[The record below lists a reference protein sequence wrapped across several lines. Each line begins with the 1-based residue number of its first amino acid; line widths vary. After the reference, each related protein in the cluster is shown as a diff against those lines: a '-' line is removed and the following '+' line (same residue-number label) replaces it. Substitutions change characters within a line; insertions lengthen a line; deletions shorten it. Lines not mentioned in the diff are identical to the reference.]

1 MTATALTTLENTGV
15 LLPVAQFKDSHDLM
29 LDMMLVGAG
38 GTMVVA
44 PPYQAMSVGD
54 TVTLSVELFFAGD
67 HFDTLLYSTTLTA
80 SSIGQPIQWTVPQGD
95 LDILFAEDHIEV
107 KYSIVYVTPTVAT
120 ESEVQTLHVIPRPIA
135 LHPAPLFP
143 TSLLPSLSIKGFDG
157 DTLDPDAYPD
167 GITLVVEIYPGM
179 QAGDYVMVY
188 ADGDPHIINAT
199 RIDQTTVDSQKLE
212 ITLGHEWL
220 VGNTGKT
227 ISLMYQYARLGSAS
241 SSMPLALTLRKPL
254 KLPHPLILGV
264 TPEGE
269 VEEYKG
275 YLLGRS
281 TTNGVTIDIPTDAEI
296 GTGKVRMVW
305 DGYKP
310 DGHHIADPTVGNPK
324 RFQIPKQYMPANL
337 GKRLYVYYEVTP
349 EGEQPYTSKRFDLH
363 IRDIESGW
371 PIIQITS
378 PNAPGNIVSLK
389 TVTDAVTF
397 RLSSWTFMSEGQR
410 VRISAEGLLQA
421 GGKGVFK
428 LREGAAETVTE
439 DEYNAGKIEAELL
452 RNFLAT
458 LQLNQKFDVIV
469 EISFDGGFSY
479 KQFPSI
485 DPQLVE

>member
-1 MTATALTTLENTGV
+1 MTAIALTTLENTPV
-15 LLPVAQFKDSHDLM
+15 LLPVVQFKDSHDLV

-38 GTMVVA
+38 GTMVVT

-54 TVTLSVELFFAGD
+54 KVTLSVDLFLDGD
-67 HFDTLLYSTTLTA
+67 YFDTLRYSTTLTA
-80 SSIGQPIQWTVPQGD
+80 ASIGQPIQWTVPQAD
-95 LDILFAEDHIEV
+95 LEILFAEDHIEV
-107 KYSIVYVTPTVAT
+107 KYSIVYVTSTVTT
-120 ESEVQTLHVIPRPIA
+120 ESETQTLHVIPRPIA
-135 LHPAPLFP
+135 LYSVPVLS

-167 GITLVVEIYPGM
+167 GITLVIEIYAGM

-199 RIDQTTVDSQKLE
+199 RIDQTTVDSKKLE

-220 VGNTGKT
+220 VANTGKKV
-227 ISLMYQYARLGSAS
+227 SLMYQYARLGNAS
-241 SSMPLALTLRKPL
+241 SSIPLALSLRKPL

-264 TPEGE
+264 IPEGE

-310 DGHHIADPTVGNPK
+310 DGHYIADPTLGNLK
-324 RFQIPKQYMPANL
+324 RFQIPKRYMPANL

-349 EGEQPYTSKRFDLH
+349 EGEQPYSSKQYNLH
-363 IRDIESGW
+363 IQDFETGW
-371 PIIQITS
+371 PIIEIVS
-378 PNAPGNIVSLK
+378 PVAPGTIISLK
-389 TVTDAVTF
+389 MVTDAVTF
-397 RLSSWTFMSEGQR
+397 RLKSWFFMGAGQR
-410 VRISAEGLLQA
+410 LRISAKGMLQV
-421 GGKGVFK
+421 GGEGVFK

-439 DEYNAGKIEAELL
+439 DEYYAGEIQAELP
-452 RNFLAT
+452 RNFLVT
-458 LQLNQKFDVIV
+458 LQLNRQFDVIV
-469 EISFDGGFSY
+469 EVSFDGGFSY
-479 KQFPSI
+479 KEFPSI
-485 DPQLVE
+485 APQLVE